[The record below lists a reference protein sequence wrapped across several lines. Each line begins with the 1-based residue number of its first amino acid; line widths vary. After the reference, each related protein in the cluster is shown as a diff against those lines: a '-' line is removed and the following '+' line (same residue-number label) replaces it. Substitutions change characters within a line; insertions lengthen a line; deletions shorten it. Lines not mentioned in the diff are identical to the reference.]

1 MSGKRKVH
9 SASFKG
15 KVALEAL
22 KELTPINT
30 LASRYEVQPSQI
42 STWKKQLKS
51 GVNKIFNKKRGRAKD
66 DSNTVEKRLYEE
78 IGRLKIELDWLKK
91 SLRSVILV

>member
-1 MSGKRKVH
+1 MSGKRRVH

-22 KELTPINT
+22 KELNPINV
-30 LASRYEVQPSQI
+30 LASNYEVQPNQI
-42 STWKKQLKS
+42 SAWKKQLKE
-51 GVNKIFNKKRGRAKD
+51 GVTEIFNNKRGKSTEQ
-66 DSNTVEKRLYEE
+66 SNDVEKRLYEE

-91 SLRSVILV
+91 KTI

>member
-1 MSGKRKVH
+1 MSGKRRVH
-9 SASFKG
+9 SPSFKG

-30 LASRYEVQPSQI
+30 LASKYEVQPNQI
-42 STWKKQLKS
+42 SAWKKQLKD
-51 GVNKIFNKKRGRAKD
+51 GVIEIFSKKRGRSKEH
-66 DSNTVEKRLYEE
+66 SNDVEKRLYEE

-91 SLRSVILV
+91 KL

>member
-1 MSGKRKVH
+1 MSGKRRVH

-22 KELTPINT
+22 KELKPINAI
-30 LASRYEVQPSQI
+30 ASHYEVQPNQVSN
-42 STWKKQLKS
+42 WKKQLKE
-51 GVNKIFNKKRGRAKD
+51 GVIEIFSKKRGKAKEHEND
-66 DSNTVEKRLYEE
+66 VEKRLYEE

-91 SLRSVILV
+91 KTT

>member
-1 MSGKRKVH
+1 MSGKRRVH

-22 KELTPINT
+22 KEMKPINAI
-30 LASRYEVQPSQI
+30 ASVYGVQPNQI
-42 STWKKQLKS
+42 SNWKKQLKEEIPE
-51 GVNKIFNKKRGRAKD
+51 IFSKKRGKAKEQ
-66 DSNTVEKRLYEE
+66 SNDVEKRLYEE

-91 SLRSVILV
+91 KTI